1 MFTFDITIDTD
12 FTEVLSKIR
21 GGLVGWTP
29 CYGYIRFRNNQ
40 FQVAE
45 PFVAAHKLFWQ
56 DISES
61 ELRSDIDQAIEW
73 VNA

>member
-1 MFTFDITIDTD
+1 MFTFDLTIDTD
-12 FTEVLSKIR
+12 MTEILSDIR

-45 PFVAAHKLFWQ
+45 PFLQANKLVWQ
-56 DISES
+56 PIDEA
-61 ELRSDIDQAIEW
+61 ELRNDIDRVIEW
-73 VNA
+73 INA